1 MTGPVAIAW
10 SWKRFADLSGPEV
23 YDVLALR
30 STVFV
35 VEQACVFLD
44 ADGDDRAAWHL
55 LGHVGDDDGASV
67 LAAYLRCLD
76 PRVRYPE
83 PSIGRVVTAPAW
95 RGHGLG
101 RVLMDEGIART
112 QDAWPGAD
120 IVINAQLRLEPF
132 YRSLQFRAEGEPY
145 VEDDIDHVQMRR
157 AASASRHDIPEN
169 RRTP

>member
-1 MTGPVAIAW
+1 MTGSAAIAW
-10 SWKRFADLSGPEV
+10 SWKRFVDLTADDV
-23 YDVLALR
+23 YDILALR

-44 ADGDDRAAWHL
+44 ADGDDRSASHL
-55 LGHVGDDDGASV
+55 LGRTTNDDGASV

-76 PRVRYPE
+76 PRVKYPE

-95 RGHGLG
+95 RGRGLG
-101 RVLMDEGIART
+101 RSLMDEGIART

-132 YRSLQFRAEGEPY
+132 YRSLHFRTEGAPY

-157 AASASRHDIPEN
+157 ATVAGNDTQDH